1 MEIKVG
7 IVESPRELTV
17 ETEISAT
24 DVEADLAEALSSDG
38 VLKLTEKRGRIV
50 LIPAARISYL
60 DLGSEQVRPVG
71 FGAL

>member
-17 ETEISAT
+17 ETEISAA
-24 DVEADLAEALSSDG
+24 DVAAELAAALSSDG